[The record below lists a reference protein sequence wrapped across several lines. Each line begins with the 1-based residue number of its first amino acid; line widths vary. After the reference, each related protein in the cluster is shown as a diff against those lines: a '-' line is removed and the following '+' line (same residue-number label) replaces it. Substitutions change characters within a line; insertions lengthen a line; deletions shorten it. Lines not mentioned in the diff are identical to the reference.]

1 MAKKPSYIGLLNAV
15 ANGERGGYELFK
27 AWHDSTK
34 DEALKPILDMVAVRE
49 MEHSWAF
56 EKRLTE
62 LGYGLRPTTS
72 KALKKQVRFLLGT
85 PLVSEPFHANRWDY
99 FYSLYSHDQKLSERY
114 QISVIFSE
122 KGVSKIVRGQL
133 PSNPTVAP
141 KTEPDKPGLLGRLL
155 KTVNPFN

>member
-1 MAKKPSYIGLLNAV
+1 MTLSIRMRDLRVTLL
-15 ANGERGGYELFK
+15 LC
-27 AWHDSTK
+27 STLLLAACLQPYRMEIQQGNIF
-34 DEALKPILDMVAVRE
+34 DQSTLDQVKVGM
-49 MEHSWAF
+49 
-56 EKRLTE
+56 T
-62 LGYGLRPTTS
+62 
-72 KALKKQVRFLLGT
+72 KKQVRFLLGT
-85 PLVSEPFHANRWDY
+85 PLVSDPFHANRWDY

-133 PSNPTVAP
+133 PSNRAVAP

>member
-1 MAKKPSYIGLLNAV
+1 MTLSIRMRDLQVALALCSTLLLTACLQPYRMEIQQGNI
-15 ANGERGGYELFK
+15 F
-27 AWHDSTK
+27 DQST
-34 DEALKPILDMVAVRE
+34 LDQVKVGM
-49 MEHSWAF
+49 
-56 EKRLTE
+56 T
-62 LGYGLRPTTS
+62 
-72 KALKKQVRFLLGT
+72 KKQVRFLLGT
-85 PLVSEPFHANRWDY
+85 PLVSDPFHANRWDY

-133 PSNPTVAP
+133 PSNPAVAP

>member
-1 MAKKPSYIGLLNAV
+1 MTLSIRMRDLQVALALCSTLLLDACLQPYRMEIQQGNIF
-15 ANGERGGYELFK
+15 EQ
-27 AWHDSTK
+27 ST
-34 DEALKPILDMVAVRE
+34 LDQVKVGM
-49 MEHSWAF
+49 
-56 EKRLTE
+56 T
-62 LGYGLRPTTS
+62 
-72 KALKKQVRFLLGT
+72 KKQVRFLLGT
-85 PLVSEPFHANRWDY
+85 PLVSDPFHANRWDY

-133 PSNPTVAP
+133 PSNPAVAP